1 MTPIML
7 VIFPVTFLLVVAAV
21 LVLLSAN
28 DTAEERQQDI
38 AEQLAALTADAERR
52 RQQRES
58 ARADLR
64 EGEMTRPRPLSG
76 QALQEAHPRVYLVGE
91 APKRR
96 RK

>member
-28 DTAEERQQDI
+28 DRAEELQQDI
-38 AEQLAALTADAERR
+38 AEQIAALKADAERR
-52 RQQRES
+52 RQRES

-64 EGEMTRPRPLSG
+64 
-76 QALQEAHPRVYLVGE
+76 RV
-91 APKRR
+91 K
-96 RK
+96 

>member
-28 DTAEERQQDI
+28 DRAEELQQDI
-38 AEQLAALTADAERR
+38 AEQLAALKADAERR

-64 EGEMTRPRPLSG
+64 
-76 QALQEAHPRVYLVGE
+76 RV
-91 APKRR
+91 K
-96 RK
+96 

>member
-28 DTAEERQQDI
+28 DRAEELQQDI
-38 AEQLAALTADAERR
+38 AEQLAALKADAERR

-58 ARADLR
+58 ADLR
-64 EGEMTRPRPLSG
+64 
-76 QALQEAHPRVYLVGE
+76 RV
-91 APKRR
+91 K
-96 RK
+96 

>member
-38 AEQLAALTADAERR
+38 AEQLAALKADAERR
-52 RQQRES
+52 RQRES

-64 EGEMTRPRPLSG
+64 
-76 QALQEAHPRVYLVGE
+76 RV
-91 APKRR
+91 K
-96 RK
+96 

>member
-28 DTAEERQQDI
+28 DRAEELQQDI
-38 AEQLAALTADAERR
+38 AEQLAALKADAERR
-52 RQQRES
+52 RQRES

-64 EGEMTRPRPLSG
+64 
-76 QALQEAHPRVYLVGE
+76 RV
-91 APKRR
+91 K
-96 RK
+96 

>member
-7 VIFPVTFLLVVAAV
+7 VIFQVTFLLVVAAV

-28 DTAEERQQDI
+28 DRAEELQQDI
-38 AEQLAALTADAERR
+38 AEQLAALKADAERR

-64 EGEMTRPRPLSG
+64 
-76 QALQEAHPRVYLVGE
+76 RV
-91 APKRR
+91 K
-96 RK
+96 

>member
-21 LVLLSAN
+21 LVLSSAN
-28 DTAEERQQDI
+28 DRAEELQQDI
-38 AEQLAALTADAERR
+38 AEQLAALKADAERR

-64 EGEMTRPRPLSG
+64 RG
-76 QALQEAHPRVYLVGE
+76 
-91 APKRR
+91 K
-96 RK
+96 